1 MTVLEIM
8 ERAGTKDTKLVLA
21 WIKDGIHQIQ
31 STGSDSLK
39 VNKQAV
45 VKSVDGDDNQYA
57 LPADMISLDSVS
69 IKDTGDDNK
78 YKIISR
84 LVGDIEV
91 SEDTSP

>member
-45 VKSVDGDDNQYA
+45 VK
-57 LPADMISLDSVS
+57 
-69 IKDTGDDNK
+69 
-78 YKIISR
+78 
-84 LVGDIEV
+84 
-91 SEDTSP
+91 